1 MATFR
6 NTLSALAALNVPGA
20 VHNYDVD
27 ATPNALSRAQLPA
40 LLVLPGK
47 PTPQSP
53 ATPPGSGFEALAFGG
68 AGQTVTYTV
77 THLLLV
83 APVDAAHGA
92 RSHLPTL
99 IDLIDAYF
107 MTLGADVTLG
117 GTLIAPPQVQ
127 VAPGIYTHGGVS
139 YHGCAFV
146 HGWVLAV
153 S

>member
-6 NTLSALAALNVPGA
+6 TTLSALAALNVPGA
-20 VHNYDVD
+20 AHNYDVD
-27 ATPNALSRAQLPA
+27 TIPNTLNRAQLPA

-53 ATPPGSGFEALAFGG
+53 ATPPGIGFEAVAFGG

-83 APVDAAHGA
+83 APVDAGHGA
-92 RSHLPTL
+92 RSHLPML

-107 MTLGADVTLG
+107 TALGADVTLG
-117 GTLIAPPQVQ
+117 GSLIAPAEVRVSPS
-127 VAPGIYTHGGVS
+127 IYTHGGIA

-146 HGWVLAV
+146 HQWVISLQ
-153 S
+153 